1 MNDEDFLTKPQ
12 VYRIL
17 RVLKD
22 QEDAVAATKKKGSNK
37 VQSREVG
44 LSKEKIYDKV
54 PGSKQI
60 KVECVRE
67 LQSKG
72 FIRIESVKDLERR
85 GALDDDYLKKGKWNS
100 KFVTLLEPGRNL
112 LKRLDFVKGYNPS
125 MDRTVRVVKVS
136 PTYEKQ
142 TFFLPE
148 AESAESVEPAVDR
161 FTYGSRLV
169 SYELASL
176 IEELRDPKTFE
187 SEADLEQVLEEI
199 EKTVLFIHEHMEG
212 ECERAF
218 SEFFDRFVKYKALEI
233 GPEAVAVLI
242 RDLLSTL
249 QDNLDGARV
258 DGAKLLND
266 KMNQTSEKLKEE
278 LPGTY
283 EDLHKDLDEVS
294 RYLAMLFE

>member
-22 QEDAVAATKKKGSNK
+22 QEDAVASTKKKGSNK

-85 GALDDDYLKKGKWNS
+85 GALDNDYLKKGKWNS

-112 LKRLDFVKGYNPS
+112 LKRLDFVKDYDPNK
-125 MDRTVRVVKVS
+125 DRTVRAVKVS

-142 TFFLPE
+142 AFFLPE
-148 AESAESVEPAVDR
+148 AESAEPAVDR

-176 IEELRDPKTFE
+176 IEELKNPKTFE
-187 SEADLEQVLEEI
+187 SEADLEQVLEEVD
-199 EKTVLFIHEHMEG
+199 KTVLFIHEHMEG
-212 ECERAF
+212 ECEGAF
-218 SEFFDRFVKYKALEI
+218 LEFFDKYGKYKALEI

-249 QDNLDGARV
+249 QENLDGARV

-266 KMNQTSEKLKEE
+266 KMTQTSEKLKEE

-283 EDLHKDLDEVS
+283 EGLHKDLDDVS
-294 RYLAMLFE
+294 RYLTMLFE

>member
-17 RVLKD
+17 KVLKD
-22 QEDAVAATKKKGSNK
+22 QEDTASKTGMKGDIK
-37 VQSREVG
+37 GFQSREVG
-44 LSKEKIYDKV
+44 LSKEMIYDRV

-85 GALDDDYLKKGKWNS
+85 GVIDNDYLKKGKWNS

-112 LKRLDFVKGYNPS
+112 LKRLDFVKDYDPI
-125 MDRTVRVVKVS
+125 MDRTVRTVKVP

-142 TFFLPE
+142 AFFLPE
-148 AESAESVEPAVDR
+148 AESAEPAVDR
-161 FTYGSRLV
+161 FAYGSRLV

-187 SEADLEQVLEEI
+187 SEDDLTQVLEEVG
-199 EKTVLFIHEHMEG
+199 ETVLFIHDHMEG
-212 ECERAF
+212 ECDGAF
-218 SEFFDRFVKYKALEI
+218 SEFFEKYRRYRALDIE
-233 GPEAVAVLI
+233 PEAVAVLV

-249 QDNLDGARV
+249 QGELDGARV